1 MLCCIAELC
10 HCTRLPGMGGWEPCT
25 SFTQSIRH
33 SLHHRFPFSCIRC
46 SSCTQMLAI
55 IHDLCLMS
63 HHVVSCHVPGISSR
77 SGHAFLLLSTQCAPS
92 CIAQW
97 RHMPHPTTQ
106 PWNICLQ
113 AGMQWCACNVC
124 SRGQAS
130 GQRPSSASIFCKPR
144 CLLLVARLQQTRLIE
159 LTLCPNL
166 VTRGRCRKR
175 AS

>member
-55 IHDLCLMS
+55 IHDLPLVS

-77 SGHAFLLLSTQCAPS
+77 SGHRVLHSFFFPHNAHSRALLSGDICL
-92 CIAQW
+92 
-97 RHMPHPTTQ
+97 TQ
-106 PWNICLQ
+106 PRSLGIFVFRQ
-113 AGMQWCACNVC
+113 GC
-124 SRGQAS
+124 SGVHATSAQEDRLLVS
-130 GQRPSSASIFCKPR
+130 VHRPHQSSASSDACCWWQDCSKP
-144 CLLLVARLQQTRLIE
+144 
-159 LTLCPNL
+159 
-166 VTRGRCRKR
+166 G
-175 AS
+175 